1 MFLREP
7 ATRTLADVYTEW
19 KSHDRSWNSD
29 ACVPEVNF
37 DQEVGAVPTVSL
49 GDHEIALDEEAIGQ
63 LCAFYAIPRAF
74 FGRLT
79 NAEKHFVMNSRIEH
93 TPGEITI
100 EYNDKG
106 ITDVRKPS
114 QPRLDVEQFVRIAHR
129 IFPSS
134 AVVLDDWFTPDDLR
148 LDVLHQLPTIGLGG
162 PVYGGVR
169 FAQNRKQNLAP
180 TVHPILF
187 HEDTTTVIQIPDW
200 SLKIDARG
208 VSTEKIAERLEAE
221 ALRAEARVTND
232 AAHLLDLHHTSIA
245 GDRITRLH
253 RIAAEHGLP
262 VRPLADVTVALS
274 RNDEPTMLDLVL
286 AIANAANA
294 PKLLGDPAKRTVR
307 TKLQAIAGAVVTDE
321 AERCKSCH
329 ALVSAA

>member
-1 MFLREP
+1 MHLREP
-7 ATRTLADVYTEW
+7 ATRTLSDVYADW
-19 KSHDRSWNSD
+19 RSHDRSWNSD
-29 ACVPEVNF
+29 ACVPEADFNK
-37 DQEVGAVPTVSL
+37 EIGTSPTISL
-49 GDHEIALDEEAIGQ
+49 GDHEISLDDEAIGQ

-79 NAEKHFVMNSRIEH
+79 NAEKHFVMNSRIQH
-93 TPGEITI
+93 TGGEVTI
-100 EYNDKG
+100 DYNDTG

-129 IFPSS
+129 IFPSH
-134 AVVLDDWFTPDDLR
+134 ATVLDDWVTPDDLR
-148 LDVLHQLPTIGLGG
+148 LDVINPLPTIGIGG
-162 PVYGGVR
+162 AVHGGIR

-180 TVHPILF
+180 TVNPILF
-187 HEDTTTVIQIPDW
+187 HKDTTTVIQIPDY

-208 VSTEKIAERLEAE
+208 VSIEKIAERLEAE
-221 ALRAEARVTND
+221 ALRAEARLDND
-232 AAHLLDLHHTSIA
+232 TDHLFNLQRISIG

-253 RIAAEHGLP
+253 RIASEHNLP

-274 RNDEPTMLDLVL
+274 RNDEPTMLDMVL

-294 PKLLGDPAKRTVR
+294 PKLQDAGKRTVR

-321 AERCKSCH
+321 AERCSNC
-329 ALVSAA
+329 AAVLAAA